1 MSVATKS
8 DLVKLLTWL
17 SEMEH
22 ERLTVTS
29 SFHIVDIS
37 AADGI
42 ESVDDCRDQRT
53 VVGCVEVSSREE
65 KQYAFE
71 VSS

>member
-29 SFHIVDIS
+29 SLQIVDIS

-53 VVGCVEVSSREE
+53 VVGCVDVLSEE
-65 KQYAFE
+65 KE
-71 VSS
+71 